1 MPKEKKRADN
11 VGSSRSSS
19 RVEKKNT
26 IKKGTEAQQDFQ
38 RMMEKLGETNVPV
51 LATGGYSKLISSGI
65 GEMIEVNEK
74 LTLEGL
80 RIIAKLNL

>member
-1 MPKEKKRADN
+1 
-11 VGSSRSSS
+11 
-19 RVEKKNT
+19 
-26 IKKGTEAQQDFQ
+26 
-38 RMMEKLGETNVPV
+38 MEELGETNVPV

-65 GEMIEVNEK
+65 GEMIEVKEK

>member
-38 RMMEKLGETNVPV
+38 RMMEKLGEKAGLNVLTEPNR
-51 LATGGYSKLISSGI
+51 
-65 GEMIEVNEK
+65 EMFNKIFNK
-74 LTLEGL
+74 KNQK
-80 RIIAKLNL
+80 KLN